1 MKEQPVGVGRDP
13 IDHSVGQR
21 PIHETYEPPDPI
33 PQFRPRPKLQ
43 QAQPSPTK
51 VPTKRPRV
59 PTITTKRT
67 QAASPEATK
76 GSQAAD
82 SKKSD

>member
-33 PQFRPRPKLQ
+33 PQFRQRPKLQ
-43 QAQPSPTK
+43 QAQPP
-51 VPTKRPRV
+51 PTKRPGF

-76 GSQAAD
+76 DSQAVN
-82 SKKSD
+82 SKKNG

>member
-13 IDHSVGQR
+13 IDYSVGQR

-33 PQFRPRPKLQ
+33 PQFRPRPRLQ
-43 QAQPSPTK
+43 QAHAP
-51 VPTKRPRV
+51 PTKRPGF

-76 GSQAAD
+76 DSQAVN
-82 SKKSD
+82 SKKNG

>member
-13 IDHSVGQR
+13 IDYSVGQR

-43 QAQPSPTK
+43 QAQPP
-51 VPTKRPRV
+51 PTKRPGF

-67 QAASPEATK
+67 QAASPETAK
-76 GSQAAD
+76 SVQAAD